1 MKDLTS
7 LDLTGEV
14 KVIFLS
20 FSIYLKFIFERFDG
34 STEVYRFTWGCV
46 KGDKVADTVLALE
59 FY

>member
-20 FSIYLKFIFERFDG
+20 FSIDLKFIFERFDG
-34 STEVYRFTWGCV
+34 STEVYHFTWGCV
-46 KGDKVADTVLALE
+46 KGDKVADTVLA
-59 FY
+59 